1 MFVRAAV
8 NASHDLDPAQ
18 SATVVRVCFELSEV
32 SGTRDEGRCEER
44 SGVGPAGAGFG
55 PIVRQRRGSDWAA
68 YLTRDGQTARLEAW
82 RSGGNEEEDQEMV
95 REGSGDERG
104 LDE

>member
-1 MFVRAAV
+1 MEGTLGA
-8 NASHDLDPAQ
+8 D
-18 SATVVRVCFELSEV
+18 RV
-32 SGTRDEGRCEER
+32 TRSRSRTIGCGDEGRCEER
-44 SGVGPAGAGFG
+44 SRVGPAGAGFG

-68 YLTRDGQTARLEAW
+68 YLIRDGQNARLEAW